1 MRVGCFVVL
10 KNVNN
15 KLFFYLLLLI
25 VIFGEILILIV
36 RFCVNLECDYFN
48 ESEREF
54 FFCVMVFLY
63 RGLVLFLIFK
73 VFCIYFLVNK

>member
-25 VIFGEILILIV
+25 VIFWEILIV
-36 RFCVNLECDYFN
+36 RFCVNLECDYLN
-48 ESEREF
+48 ESKREF

-73 VFCIYFLVNK
+73 VFYIYFLVNK